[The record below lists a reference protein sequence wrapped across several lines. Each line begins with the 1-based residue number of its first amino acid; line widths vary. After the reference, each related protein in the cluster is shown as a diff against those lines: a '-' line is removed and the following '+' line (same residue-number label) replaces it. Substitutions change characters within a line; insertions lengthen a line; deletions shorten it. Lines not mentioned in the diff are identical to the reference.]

1 MQHYSQ
7 TIDELFSALSIEHD
21 QMPDFKS
28 WLDQFT
34 HELSIQ
40 HCQLSIFYTLI
51 EKSETYSLGNYSK
64 VLNNPHI
71 LKWDFENTQ
80 VNLQFVFDE
89 EDDNSEQL
97 NKFEFLQPFIR
108 SSLNLGIKHA
118 EYQYLAVMQQSSY
131 DMMQMGVF
139 TLENNQVVNSNQ
151 YAQRLIESGYLS
163 IIDHQ
168 IYINDQAISLN
179 NQSSKTFN
187 WKVGETR
194 LQGHIFK
201 HETPS
206 TPWETQIT
214 RSWIIIKITSLRP
227 SANWLTSLFQL
238 SESQALVASYAC
250 QGLSAK
256 EISRATK
263 LTTHTVYSYLK
274 AIYQKLG
281 INNQAQL
288 ASVIWPR
295 LPL

>member
-1 MQHYSQ
+1 MQQYSQ
-7 TIDELFSALSIEHD
+7 AIDGLFSALNIKHD
-21 QMPDFKS
+21 QMPNYQS

-51 EKSETYSLGNYSK
+51 EKSETYSLGRYSK
-64 VLNNPHI
+64 VLNDPH
-71 LKWDFENTQ
+71 LLQWQFEDTQ

-89 EDDNSEQL
+89 DDNQEQL

-118 EYQYLAVMQQSSY
+118 ECQYLAAMQQSSY
-131 DMMQMGVF
+131 DMIQMGVL
-139 TLENNQVVNSNQ
+139 TLENNRVVNHNQ
-151 YAQRLIESGYLS
+151 YAQRLIEFGYID

-168 IYINDQAISLN
+168 IYTNNEVISLN
-179 NQSSKTFN
+179 KQNSDTLN

-201 HETPS
+201 HETPG

-214 RSWIIIKITSLRP
+214 RSWIIIKITSIRP
-227 SANWLTSLFQL
+227 KVSWLTSLFEL

-256 EISRATK
+256 EISRETQ